1 MTYDEGFAAGMR
13 RASDEIVAWH
23 KAEITALERQ
33 IEANTDYM
41 RREGLHDH
49 AANDACRSS
58 IHGHN
63 EAIRAVERIRAAIPA
78 SAPAHP
84 GGEPMTP
91 DKLAAAGL
99 RVETLERLAQDIV
112 DDLTD
117 SLSPLLSRDDMREL
131 VKARI
136 LAALEEVK

>member
-1 MTYDEGFAAGMR
+1 MSDDFAAGMR
-13 RASDEIVAWH
+13 QASDEIVAWH

-63 EAIRAVERIRAAIPA
+63 EAIRAVERILAATP
-78 SAPAHP
+78 APAPWTPPDDRPEGFECLGRGVKGSSWHHIQWNNGRWWLRSP
-84 GGEPMTP
+84 GIQ
-91 DKLAAAGL
+91 AFGL
-99 RVETLERLAQDIV
+99 VAFA
-112 DDLTD
+112 
-117 SLSPLLSRDDMREL
+117 PLPPAPED
-131 VKARI
+131 AP
-136 LAALEEVK
+136 